1 MKFID
6 YKSNL
11 KYEISKAFDI
21 LKYTFEHSGKLLIC
35 GNGGSASDS
44 DHIVGELVKGFE
56 KKKEKVKTN

>member
-1 MKFID
+1 MQVTG
-6 YKSNL
+6 YQNNL

-21 LKYTFEHSGKLLIC
+21 LKYTFENSGKLLIC

-56 KKKEKVKTN
+56 KKRKVKTN